1 VGYILPR
8 LTALVMSIPAGARRR
23 QQFQMT
29 QTAQGKRIVI
39 STLGSFGDLHPYIAI
54 ALELKR
60 RGHHPVIATS
70 EIYREKTDALGLE
83 IHPIPPD
90 LPSYDQPEE
99 VSRMVEELI
108 DTKKGP
114 ERVFKQMVL
123 PHLRE
128 TYDALAEATRD
139 ASLLLTHMLS
149 LAAPPLVEKTGIKWV
164 STVLAPISFFS
175 IYDPPV
181 LPQMPALRNVLKLSP
196 ILARGFMQLAR
207 LQLRSFAEPVYRF
220 REGLGLRRGGNP
232 ILEGQHSPA
241 CVLALFSRVFA
252 EPQADWPPN
261 TRATGFCFYDRRDRT
276 GDASGVQPDLLKF
289 LDAGEPP
296 IIFTLGSS
304 AIWVAEDFYRESIK
318 AARKLGQ
325 RALLLI
331 GEERNRPAEPLPE
344 GVAAFDYAPYGEVL
358 PRARAI
364 VHQGGV
370 GTTGQGLRAGVPTLV
385 VPFSHDQFD
394 NGARVARTGAGRTL
408 PRAKYNA
415 ESAARELSLM
425 LNEESYAV
433 RAAEVGSL
441 VRAERGAETAVDA
454 IEEVLAR
461 GAVKDESVA

>member
-1 VGYILPR
+1 
-8 LTALVMSIPAGARRR
+8 MNEN
-23 QQFQMT
+23 Q
-29 QTAQGKRIVI
+29 QGKRIVI

-60 RGHHPVIATS
+60 RGHRPVIATS

-83 IHPIPPD
+83 LHPIPPD
-90 LPSYDQPEE
+90 LPGYDQPEE
-99 VSRMVEELI
+99 ISRMVGELI

-114 ERVFKQMVL
+114 ERVFKQLIL

-139 ASLLLTHMLS
+139 ADLLLTHMLS

-164 STVLAPISFFS
+164 SSVLAPISFFS
-175 IYDPPV
+175 VYDPPV
-181 LPQMPALRNVLKLSP
+181 IPQMPALRNILKLSP
-196 ILARGFMQLAR
+196 VLARGFMQLAR
-207 LQLRSFAEPVYRF
+207 LQLRSFGEPVYRF
-220 REGLGLRRGGNP
+220 RAELGLGRGGNP

-241 CVLALFSRVFA
+241 RVLALFSRALA
-252 EPQADWPPN
+252 EAQPDWPPN
-261 TRATGFCFYDRRDRT
+261 TRVTGFCFYDRRDRE
-276 GDASGVQPDLLKF
+276 GDAPGVNPELLKF
-289 LDAGEPP
+289 LDEGEPP

-304 AIWVAEDFYRESIK
+304 AIWVAEDFYRESIE
-318 AARKLGQ
+318 AAQMLKQ

-344 GVAAFDYAPYGEVL
+344 GVAAFDYAPYGDVL
-358 PRARAI
+358 PRARCV

-415 ESAARELSLM
+415 ESAARELRAM
-425 LNEESYAV
+425 IDDERYAV
-433 RAAEVGSL
+433 RAAEIGRE
-441 VRAERGAETAVDA
+441 VRSEDGARTACDL
-454 IEEVLAR
+454 IEEELAN
-461 GAVKDESVA
+461 GATGLYRER